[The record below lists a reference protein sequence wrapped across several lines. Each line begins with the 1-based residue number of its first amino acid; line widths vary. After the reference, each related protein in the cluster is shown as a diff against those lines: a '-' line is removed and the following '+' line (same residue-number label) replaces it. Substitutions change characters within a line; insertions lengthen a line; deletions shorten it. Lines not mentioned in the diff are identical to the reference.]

1 MRTRVKLRRAVLL
14 AIVVLS
20 SITLAA
26 TGSRG
31 ATPPAP
37 AGLPL
42 YQFIDSGTGPLPWNA
57 QSLEGSIDRT
67 KMIGAPHAASDATEG
82 VLAYRTNHEQLA
94 ILTETS
100 TGTKSWTNFSTPK
113 NSLPTPT
120 ADPIPFFDPAGNV
133 DLLYV
138 DDVDHVILLSP
149 NDPVTPLWRH
159 LHAQGAW
166 RAFVATDLSTLS
178 GTTAANG
185 LPSIL
190 VSGFSATVAYRTTKS
205 AIEIMQF
212 GWSSGHPVPFM
223 TAAPGSVTV
232 TAPPPPPTTTTTKP
246 VTTTTKPVTTT
257 TKPVTTTTKPIT
269 TTTLPGGTTTTTK
282 PVTTTTKP
290 VTTTTKPVTTTTL
303 PASSVAVASDPI
315 VIPGPVATF
324 VTTSNVGD
332 LLVYTN
338 NGATLNSWSVLDVST
353 LTLAPKVAGTLAM
366 AYDASSVDI
375 AALSSNGNVEL
386 FASPIT
392 STPTTTTTFTALATS
407 VMSAPV
413 WSATNVTSVAAGAPP
428 LSGSIFVSATPSQVT
443 IDGQAANWGD
453 LFSFTNT
460 PGSPTWTSTDVSA
473 TGGSAARTV
482 GDAVTGIQV
491 GTTLTLYA
499 AGVNSPPPQ
508 GVGVYAIPS
517 AKWTQAISDGWPIV
531 SETGGLGTQ
540 SSPWVGF
547 TSTSTVANSPDFLM
561 GQSIYNSHKRVTW
574 LSFWTV
580 SGPLKAEPKTTTN
593 YYNHG
598 FAAGAWVAQQIDQ
611 YRSLGVGLKPDWV
624 IFDPEGYPDNHSG
637 LDAPGGSSKA
647 TLAKYATYWSAM
659 LKGWANGV
667 ASVDPTLNAG
677 VYASQSEYRNYNL
690 VTQSMPVFVAV
701 AFGNGGPIPI
711 GGATGSNIRGY
722 ISFSASC
729 TPTSTL
735 ASEEATLLNP
745 PWSGQF
751 NTLQFNAGVYCPPA
765 AP

>member
-1 MRTRVKLRRAVLL
+1 
-14 AIVVLS
+14 VVLA

-26 TGSRG
+26 TGSR
-31 ATPPAP
+31 ASTSLAP
-37 AGLPL
+37 AGLPI

-57 QSLEGSIDRT
+57 LSLEGSIDHT
-67 KMIGAPHAASDATEG
+67 TMLGAPHAASDAAEG
-82 VLAYRTNHEQLA
+82 VLAYRTNLDQLA
-94 ILTETS
+94 LFTQTS
-100 TGTKSWTNFSTPK
+100 TGQKSWTNLSTPK
-113 NSLPTPT
+113 NSLPPPT
-120 ADPIPFFDPAGNV
+120 ADPIPFFDPSGNV

-138 DDVDHVILLSP
+138 DDVAHVILLSQ
-149 NDPVTPLWRH
+149 NEPVTPFWRH
-159 LHAQGAW
+159 LHDQGAW
-166 RAFVATDLSTLS
+166 RPYVATDLSALS
-178 GTTAANG
+178 GASAANG
-185 LPSIL
+185 LASVL
-190 VSGFSATVAYRTTKS
+190 VNGLSATVAFRSTKS
-205 AIEIMQF
+205 TIEVLQV
-212 GWSSGHPVPFM
+212 GWSAADPVPFLIS
-223 TAAPGSVTV
+223 TPGGVTV
-232 TAPPPPPTTTTTKP
+232 TAPPAPTTTTTKPVTTTTKPKPVTTTTKP

-257 TKPVTTTTKPIT
+257 TKPVTTTTKP
-269 TTTLPGGTTTTTK
+269 
-282 PVTTTTKP
+282 VTTTTKP
-290 VTTTTKPVTTTTL
+290 KPVTTTTL

-324 VTTSNVGD
+324 VTLSNVGD

-338 NGATLNSWSVLDVST
+338 TGTSLNSWSVLDVST

-366 AYDASSVDI
+366 AYEASSIDI
-375 AALSSNGNVEL
+375 AALSSNGDVEL
-386 FASPIT
+386 FASPYT
-392 STPTTTTTFTALATS
+392 SNSTALTTT
-407 VMSAPV
+407 VVNAPV
-413 WSATNVTSVAAGAPP
+413 WSATNVTSVATGAPP

-482 GDAVTGIQV
+482 GGAVTGIQV

-517 AKWTQAISDGWPIV
+517 AKWGQAISDGWPIV

-540 SSPWVGF
+540 KSPWIGF
-547 TSTSTVANSPDFLM
+547 TSTTNVANSPDFLM

-574 LSFWTV
+574 LSFWTA

-598 FAAGAWVAQQIDQ
+598 FAAGAWVATRIDQ

-637 LDAPGGSSKA
+637 LDAPGGSSNA

-659 LKGWANGV
+659 LKGWTDGI
-667 ASVDPTLNAG
+667 ASVDPSLNAG

-690 VTQSMPVFVAV
+690 VTQSMSVFVAV

-729 TPTSTL
+729 TPSSAL

-751 NTLQFNAGVYCPPA
+751 NTLQFNAGVYCPPGS
-765 AP
+765 P

>member
-1 MRTRVKLRRAVLL
+1 
-14 AIVVLS
+14 VVIAT
-20 SITLAA
+20 ITLAA

-31 ATPPAP
+31 ATSLAAP
-37 AGLPL
+37 AGLPI
-42 YQFIDSGTGPLPWNA
+42 YQFVNSGTGPLPWNA
-57 QSLEGSIDRT
+57 VSLEGSIDHT
-67 KMIGAPHAASDATEG
+67 TMIGDPHGASDATEG
-82 VLAYRTNHEQLA
+82 ALAYRTNHGQLA
-94 ILTETS
+94 LFTQTS
-100 TGTKSWTNFSTPK
+100 AGVKTWSNLSTPK
-113 NSLPTPT
+113 NSLPAPT
-120 ADPIPFFDPAGNV
+120 ADPVPFFDPSGNV

-138 DDVDHVILLSP
+138 DDVSHVVLLSQ

-159 LHAQGAW
+159 LHGQAAW
-166 RAFVATDLSTLS
+166 RPYVATDLSALS
-178 GTTAANG
+178 GSSAANG

-190 VSGFSATVAYRTTKS
+190 VNGLSATIAFRTTKS
-205 AIEIMQF
+205 TIEVMQV
-212 GWSSGHPVPFM
+212 GWTTGHPVPYL
-223 TAAPGSVTV
+223 TGVPGNVTV
-232 TAPPPPPTTTTTKP
+232 SAPPPTTTTTKPVTTTTKPVTSTTKP

-257 TKPVTTTTKPIT
+257 TKPVTTTTKA
-269 TTTLPGGTTTTTK
+269 GGTTTTTK

-290 VTTTTKPVTTTTL
+290 VTTTTL
-303 PASSVAVASDPI
+303 PTSSVAVASDPI
-315 VIPGPVATF
+315 VIPGPVPTF

-332 LLVYTN
+332 LLVYSST
-338 NGATLNSWSVLDVST
+338 GTTLSSWSVLDVST
-353 LTLAPKVAGTLAM
+353 LTQAPKVAGTLSM
-366 AYDASSVDI
+366 GYDASVIDI
-375 AALSSNGNVEL
+375 AALSSNGSAEL
-386 FASPIT
+386 FSSPIT
-392 STPTTTTTFTALATS
+392 SIPSALRNWA
-407 VMSAPV
+407 VSAPV
-413 WSATNVTSVAAGAPP
+413 WSAVNVTGTATGAPP
-428 LSGSIFVSATPSQVT
+428 LSGSIFVSATATLVT

-460 PGSPTWTSTDVSA
+460 PGSPTWSATDVSA

-482 GDAVTGIQV
+482 GSAVTGIEI

-517 AKWTQAISDGWPIV
+517 SKWSQAITDGWPIV

-547 TSTSTVANSPDFLM
+547 TSTKSVASSSDFLM

-580 SGPLKAEPKTTTN
+580 SGPLKSEPQTTTS

-598 FAAGAWVAQQIDQ
+598 FASGAWVATQIDQ

-637 LDAPGGSSKA
+637 LDAPGGSTA
-647 TLAKYATYWSAM
+647 GTQARYATYWNAM
-659 LKGWANGV
+659 LKGWTNGI
-667 ASVDPTLNAG
+667 ASVDPKLNAG

-722 ISFSASC
+722 ISFSATC
-729 TPTSTL
+729 TPKSTL

-751 NTLQFNAGVYCPPA
+751 NTLQFNAGVYC
-765 AP
+765 APSTP

>member
-1 MRTRVKLRRAVLL
+1 MLL
-14 AIVVLS
+14 ATVVLA

-26 TGSRG
+26 TGSR
-31 ATPPAP
+31 ASTSLAP
-37 AGLPL
+37 TGLPI

-57 QSLEGSIDRT
+57 LSLEGSIDHT
-67 KMIGAPHAASDATEG
+67 KMLGAPHAASDATEG
-82 VLAYRTNHEQLA
+82 VLAYRTNLDQLA
-94 ILTETS
+94 LFTQTS
-100 TGTKSWTNFSTPK
+100 TGQKSWTNLSTPK
-113 NSLPTPT
+113 NSLPAPT
-120 ADPIPFFDPAGNV
+120 ADPIPFFDPSGNV

-138 DDVDHVILLSP
+138 DDVAHLILLSP
-149 NDPVTPLWRH
+149 NDPVTPFWRH
-159 LHAQGAW
+159 LHGQGAW
-166 RAFVATDLSTLS
+166 RPFVATDLSALS
-178 GTTAANG
+178 GASAANG
-185 LPSIL
+185 LASVL
-190 VSGFSATVAYRTTKS
+190 VNGLSATVAFRTTTS
-205 AIEIMQF
+205 TIEVLQV
-212 GWSSGHPVPFM
+212 GWSTGDPVPFLSS
-223 TAAPGSVTV
+223 TPGSVTV
-232 TAPPPPPTTTTTKP
+232 KAPPAPPSTTTTKPVTTTTKPVTNTTKP

-257 TKPVTTTTKPIT
+257 TKPVTTTTKP
-269 TTTLPGGTTTTTK
+269 GTTTTK

-290 VTTTTKPVTTTTL
+290 GTTTTKPVTTTTL
-303 PASSVAVASDPI
+303 PASRVAVASDPI

-338 NGATLNSWSVLDVST
+338 TGTSLNSWSVLDVST

-366 AYDASSVDI
+366 AYDASSIDI
-375 AALSSNGNVEL
+375 AALSSRGNVEL
-386 FASPIT
+386 FASPYP
-392 STPTTTTTFTALATS
+392 SNA
-407 VMSAPV
+407 APV
-413 WSATNVTSVAAGAPP
+413 WSATNVTGLATGAPP
-428 LSGSIFVSATPSQVT
+428 LSGSIFVSATPSQIT
-443 IDGQAANWGD
+443 IDGPAANWGD

-482 GDAVTGIQV
+482 GGAVTGIQV

-517 AKWTQAISDGWPIV
+517 AKWSQAISDGWPIV
-531 SETGGLGTQ
+531 SETGGLGTR

-547 TSTSTVANSPDFLM
+547 TSTANVANSPDFLM

-580 SGPLKAEPKTTTN
+580 SGPLKAEPKTTSN

-598 FAAGAWVAQQIDQ
+598 YAAGAWVAAQIDQ

-637 LDAPGGSSKA
+637 LDAPGGSTNA

-659 LKGWANGV
+659 LMGWTNGL
-667 ASVDPTLNAG
+667 ASVDPSLNSG

-690 VTQSMPVFVAV
+690 VTQSLPVFVAI
-701 AFGNGGPIPI
+701 AFGNGGPVPI
-711 GGATGSNIRGY
+711 GGATGSNVRGY

-729 TPTSTL
+729 TPNSTL
-735 ASEEATLLNP
+735 ASEEATLVNP

-751 NTLQFNAGVYCPPA
+751 NTLQFNAGVYCPPS
-765 AP
+765 

>member
-1 MRTRVKLRRAVLL
+1 VKLRRVVLL
-14 AIVVLS
+14 VTVVLA

-31 ATPPAP
+31 ATSLAAP
-37 AGLPL
+37 AGLPI

-57 QSLEGSIDRT
+57 LSLEGSIDHT
-67 KMIGAPHAASDATEG
+67 TMIGAPHGASDANEG
-82 VLAYRTNHEQLA
+82 VLAYRTNHDQLA
-94 ILTETS
+94 LFTETS
-100 TGTKSWTNFSTPK
+100 AGVKTWTNLSVPA
-113 NSLPTPT
+113 NSLPAPS
-120 ADPIPFFDPAGNV
+120 ADPIPFFDPSGNV
-133 DLLYV
+133 DLLYI
-138 DDVDHVILLSP
+138 DDEAHVMLLSQ
-149 NDPVTPLWRH
+149 NIPVTPMWRH
-159 LHAQGAW
+159 LHGQAAW
-166 RAFVATDLSTLS
+166 RPYVATDLSSLT
-178 GTTAANG
+178 GATAANG
-185 LPSIL
+185 LASIL
-190 VSGFSATVAYRTTKS
+190 VNGLSATVAYRTTVS
-205 AIEIMQF
+205 TIEVLQV
-212 GWSSGHPVPFM
+212 GWTADDPVPYM
-223 TAAPGSVTV
+223 TGTPGSVAV
-232 TAPPPPPTTTTTKP
+232 TAPPTSPTTTTTKP

-257 TKPVTTTTKPIT
+257 TKPVTTTTKPVT
-269 TTTLPGGTTTTTK
+269 TTTKPVTTTTK

-315 VIPGPVATF
+315 VIPGATPSF

-338 NGATLNSWSVLDVST
+338 SGTTLNSWSVLDVST

-366 AYDASSVDI
+366 AYDASAVDV
-375 AALSSNGNVEL
+375 AALTSNGDVEL
-386 FASPIT
+386 FSSPIT
-392 STPTTTTTFTALATS
+392 QSNPAAE
-407 VMSAPV
+407 PV
-413 WSATNVTSVAAGAPP
+413 WSALNVTSAASGAPP
-428 LSGSIFVSATPSQVT
+428 LSGSIFVSATPSQIS

-453 LFSFTNT
+453 LFSLTSS
-460 PGSPTWTSTDVSA
+460 PGSATWNATDVSA

-482 GDAVTGIQV
+482 GGAVTGVQV
-491 GTTLTLYA
+491 GSTLTLYA

-517 AKWTQAISDGWPIV
+517 SKWGQAISDGWPIV

-547 TSTSTVANSPDFLM
+547 TSTTNVAQSPDFLM

-580 SGPLKAEPKTTTN
+580 SGPLKGQPQTTTN

-598 FAAGAWVAQQIDQ
+598 FAAGAWVATQIDQ

-637 LDAPGGSSKA
+637 LDAPAGSSKA
-647 TLAKYATYWSAM
+647 TLALYATYWSSM
-659 LKGWANGV
+659 LKGWANGI
-667 ASVDPTLNAG
+667 ASVDPSLNAG
-677 VYASQSEYRNYNL
+677 VYASQSEYRNYDL

-701 AFGNGGPIPI
+701 AFGNGGPTPI

-722 ISFSASC
+722 ISFAAAC

-735 ASEEATLLNP
+735 AAEEATLLNP

-751 NTLQFNAGVYCPPA
+751 NTLQFNAGVYCAPA